1 MYFYVQQLNNK
12 MHALQDLNRK
22 ILTLCSVKEIE
33 QEIED
38 SEAVDA
44 KILKK
49 DRAGVAFFNDIYSS
63 K

>member
-1 MYFYVQQLNNK
+1 

-38 SEAVDA
+38 SEVVDA

-49 DRAGVAFFNDIYSS
+49 DRAGVAFFSIG
-63 K
+63 